1 MHLAKAITTLAVLA
15 LATLSTK
22 TNASPI
28 PSSPGMAAS
37 ESHFSERAIEINDWN
52 CKPSVR
58 HPNPVVLV
66 HGTGANSWDNWLY
79 YRPRLALEGYC
90 TFALSYGQ
98 MNGLPMFYGLDKME
112 NSAAQL
118 ATFIDK
124 GHSQGSVM
132 PRYYLKYLGGGP
144 KVRKFAGIGSVQYGS
159 SLWNLVPYLQSI
171 GLYDPI
177 KKLIN
182 PLCLSCTQFAA
193 GSSFLNDLNASGDTV
208 PGVEYL
214 MITSKLEELVVP
226 YTNGFLRDKNPLVHN
241 MVLQDLC
248 PLDISEHA
256 AQAFE

>member
-1 MHLAKAITTLAVLA
+1 MHFAKTIATLAALA
-15 LATLSTK
+15 FATLSTK

-28 PSSPGMAAS
+28 PSSPDMAAS
-37 ESHFSERAIEINDWN
+37 DSHLTERALEINDWN

-79 YRPRLALEGYC
+79 YRPRLALQGYC

-98 MNGLPMFYGLDKME
+98 LNSLPMFYGLDKME
-112 NSAAQL
+112 NSAVQL
-118 ATFIDK
+118 ATFVDK
-124 GHSQGSVM
+124 G
-132 PRYYLKYLGGGP
+132 
-144 KVRKFAGIGSVQYGS
+144 KFAGIGSVQYGS

-177 KKLIN
+177 KKLID

-193 GSSFLNDLNASGDTV
+193 GSPFLNDLNASGDTV

-226 YTNGFLRDKNPLVHN
+226 YTNGFLRDTSPLVHN

-248 PLDISEHA
+248 PLDISGHA

>member
-1 MHLAKAITTLAVLA
+1 MRLVNTIATLAALA

-28 PSSPGMAAS
+28 PSSPPEIAAS
-37 ESHFSERAIEINDWN
+37 ESHLTERALEINDWN
-52 CKPSVR
+52 CKPSAR

-79 YRPRLALEGYC
+79 YRPRLALNGYC

-124 GHSQGSVM
+124 G
-132 PRYYLKYLGGGP
+132 
-144 KVRKFAGIGSVQYGS
+144 KFAGIGSVQYGS

-177 KKLIN
+177 KKLID

-193 GSSFLNDLNASGDTV
+193 GSPFLNDLNASGDTV